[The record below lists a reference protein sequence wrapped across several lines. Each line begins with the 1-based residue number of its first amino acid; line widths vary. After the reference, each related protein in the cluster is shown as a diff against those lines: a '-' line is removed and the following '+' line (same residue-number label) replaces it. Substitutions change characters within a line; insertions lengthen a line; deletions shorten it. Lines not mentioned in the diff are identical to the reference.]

1 MTQEC
6 QSLYKQF
13 IDFKEKTW
21 AVLDMRK
28 ELGDRMVY
36 AEKLTAQTY
45 PIYDQRLLSDP
56 KSPLK
61 LYDCLAPQLHEYIHK
76 PIQLLPN
83 THI

>member
-45 PIYDQRLLSDP
+45 PIYD
-56 KSPLK
+56 
-61 LYDCLAPQLHEYIHK
+61 
-76 PIQLLPN
+76 
-83 THI
+83 